1 MCSDGLIFSFS
12 GSMESDQEVVEIS
25 TDNTSDD
32 GANNWDPEPS
42 VVVDR
47 EGFATVSNDKGE
59 ETRSEVTS

>member
-1 MCSDGLIFSFS
+1 
-12 GSMESDQEVVEIS
+12 MESDQEVVEIS